1 MVHHVHEVECCQAQI
16 LQLGMVD
23 DAWQKDWAQKPLS
36 LRVEECANGA
46 TTEDD
51 EEAAPAQVEADVGLC
66 TAHLQAVY
74 GHVMDQKEIAGAAE
88 AWAAQEQKMK
98 RLHDKN
104 QRNAKTLGHPSF
116 ETWLANSG

>member
-46 TTEDD
+46 TTEGD

-66 TAHLQAVY
+66 TAH
-74 GHVMDQKEIAGAAE
+74 E
-88 AWAAQEQKMK
+88 
-98 RLHDKN
+98 
-104 QRNAKTLGHPSF
+104 
-116 ETWLANSG
+116 